1 MKNYIL
7 KGIKK
12 IFPKKNAAQNHLGSQ
27 DIAASTRVAEK
38 SFMLMARIMTY
49 CLHLECP
56 WPGGAIECGAID
68 SALVLRTII
77 AR

>member
-49 CLHLECP
+49 FLHLECP
-56 WPGGAIECGAID
+56 
-68 SALVLRTII
+68 
-77 AR
+77 

>member
-27 DIAASTRVAEK
+27 DIAASTRAEEK
-38 SFMLMARIMTY
+38 SFMLTSRISTYAR
-49 CLHLECP
+49 HLE
-56 WPGGAIECGAID
+56 G
-68 SALVLRTII
+68 T
-77 AR
+77 